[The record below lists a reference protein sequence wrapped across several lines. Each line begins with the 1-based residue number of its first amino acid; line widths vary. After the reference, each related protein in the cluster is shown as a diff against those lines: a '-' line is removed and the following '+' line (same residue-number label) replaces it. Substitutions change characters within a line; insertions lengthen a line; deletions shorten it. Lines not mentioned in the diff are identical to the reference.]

1 MPVPGDGTPLSGTLP
16 EENQQGRL
24 VMLDHAQ
31 YVRFRQGHGWRSVYA
46 RYNPANNATEEED
59 RDVLIVYQNGE
70 ETAAHCQIGLGNVDN
85 PNVVENILARQ
96 NHWREVND
104 KAEHARLH
112 SASRGLKGSTS
123 RRPK

>member
-1 MPVPGDGTPLSGTLP
+1 MCVSDRVMDGD
-16 EENQQGRL
+16 
-24 VMLDHAQ
+24 
-31 YVRFRQGHGWRSVYA
+31 VYA

-59 RDVLIVYQNGE
+59 GDVLIEFENGE
-70 ETAAHCQIGLGNVDN
+70 ETVARTQIGLGNVDN

-104 KAEHARLH
+104 RAEHARLH
-112 SASRGLKGSTS
+112 SALRDLKGSTT